1 MKKTHLVL
9 IFFFSAFFST
19 CTQSIEPEDGFINYA
34 VLHTSTDYAGADSA
48 HFETVPTIGGTPK
61 EIQLPLQT
69 QPGWQNSTEYYEPHC
84 PDWTEDGK
92 YAAYNDGRNITIY
105 DSLEN
110 ESELIELDFDAV
122 WDVAWSPDQAKL
134 AFSGDQEVGNTVIW
148 LADLVSKEIEPIIE
162 CKFCQSPAWR
172 PDGQAIAY
180 VNLSSYINRIEVYDL
195 NSRKTIEDIVIN
207 TGQIILPTEGP
218 VLAWSPDGKMIA
230 FSAGNERKQSIF
242 ILSLETGDIEP
253 IITDAEV
260 ADSPVW
266 SPTGEQLLYRES
278 EVLESPLPGEI
289 RDRVITNLII
299 TSDDGR
305 GRYIVTENDNPSLIF
320 YCPRWVVQK

>member
-1 MKKTHLVL
+1 
-9 IFFFSAFFST
+9 
-19 CTQSIEPEDGFINYA
+19 
-34 VLHTSTDYAGADSA
+34 
-48 HFETVPTIGGTPK
+48 
-61 EIQLPLQT
+61 
-69 QPGWQNSTEYYEPHC
+69 
-84 PDWTEDGK
+84 
-92 YAAYNDGRNITIY
+92 
-105 DSLEN
+105 
-110 ESELIELDFDAV
+110 
-122 WDVAWSPDQAKL
+122 
-134 AFSGDQEVGNTVIW
+134 
-148 LADLVSKEIEPIIE
+148 
-162 CKFCQSPAWR
+162 
-172 PDGQAIAY
+172 
-180 VNLSSYINRIEVYDL
+180 
-195 NSRKTIEDIVIN
+195 
-207 TGQIILPTEGP
+207 
-218 VLAWSPDGKMIA
+218 MIA
-230 FSAGNERKQSIF
+230 FSSGNERKQSIF